1 MAPPPEARFLL
12 WRALHYCASARWLSL
27 ARLRL
32 PETAHSGK
40 SRDSALAFLR
50 LIQARGRQQMPA
62 AVPADVLSSAMKD
75 TAISSVALQV
85 EFAFQNLRLAEQR
98 LLLGDRENARSQCRQ
113 FLHGLLLAAVTVMG
127 KTFSRE
133 DEDLL
138 VARAGALPE
147 LLAAQLELRQALDS
161 SSLPGRMIVV
171 LGMHRSGTSAL
182 SGLLCQA
189 GFDAP
194 SDLMPADAVNPRGY
208 WESSGLFALNDS
220 FMEELGSRWDA
231 LAPLPQGWQYG
242 EAAARWRGRVL
253 RHLCQAYAGA
263 SAPVIKDPRL
273 CILLSGLSPWLESGA
288 LRVEMLL
295 TLRDPFEVAR
305 SLEAAQNLPSSDGL
319 RLWLH
324 YVLSAERM
332 SRGWPRLM
340 LHFDSLIHDPHQ
352 NLERCLAL
360 LAAEQ
365 NTAAFEP
372 QANSFIDPELQH
384 QHREELEREMCNST
398 RALAST
404 RELTLKVY
412 ALLQQVDLNASA
424 TASALDSLNATWRLL
439 SEITSTQQK
448 QT

>member
-1 MAPPPEARFLL
+1 MAPSPEARFLL

-27 ARLRL
+27 ARLSL

-40 SRDSALAFLR
+40 SPDRAIAFLR

-62 AVPADVLSSAMKD
+62 AVPADVLSSVMND

-98 LLLGDRENARSQCRQ
+98 LLLGDRENAHSHCRQ

-138 VARAGALPE
+138 VARAGELPE
-147 LLAAQLELRQALDS
+147 FLAAQLELRQALDS

-182 SGLLCQA
+182 CGLLCQA

-208 WESSGLFALNDS
+208 WESSGLIALNDS
-220 FMEELGSRWDA
+220 FLEELGSRWDA
-231 LAPLPQGWQYG
+231 LEALPQGWQHG

-253 RHLCQAYAGA
+253 RHLCHAYAGA

-273 CILLSGLSPWLESGA
+273 CILMSGLSPWLESGA

-305 SLEAAQNLPSSDGL
+305 SLEAAQNLPSRDGL

-372 QANSFIDPELQH
+372 ANSFIDPELQH
-384 QHREELEREMCNST
+384 QHREELEREMCIST

-404 RELTLKVY
+404 RELALKVF
-412 ALLQQVDLNASA
+412 AFLQQVDLKASA
-424 TASALDSLNATWRLL
+424 TTSALDSLNATWRLL
-439 SEITSTQQK
+439 SEITSTQQM
-448 QT
+448 

>member
-40 SRDSALAFLR
+40 SPVRALSFLW

-98 LLLGDRENARSQCRQ
+98 LLLGDRESAHSQCRQ
-113 FLHGLLLAAVTVMG
+113 FVHGLLLAAVTVMG

-161 SSLPGRMIVV
+161 SSLPGRMIFV

-182 SGLLCQA
+182 SGLLCHA

-231 LAPLPQGWQYG
+231 LEPLPQGWQYG
-242 EAAARWRGRVL
+242 EATARWRGRVL

-273 CILLSGLSPWLESGA
+273 CILLGGLSPWLESGA

-305 SLEAAQNLPSSDGL
+305 SLETAQNLPSSDGL

-324 YVLSAERM
+324 YVLSAERI

-340 LHFDSLIHDPHQ
+340 LHFDSLIHDPHH
-352 NLERCLAL
+352 NLESCFAL

-365 NTAAFEP
+365 NRAAFEP

-384 QHREELEREMCNST
+384 QHREELDRDMCNST
-398 RALAST
+398 RSLAST
-404 RELTLKVY
+404 RELALKVY

-439 SEITSTQQK
+439 SEITSTQQM